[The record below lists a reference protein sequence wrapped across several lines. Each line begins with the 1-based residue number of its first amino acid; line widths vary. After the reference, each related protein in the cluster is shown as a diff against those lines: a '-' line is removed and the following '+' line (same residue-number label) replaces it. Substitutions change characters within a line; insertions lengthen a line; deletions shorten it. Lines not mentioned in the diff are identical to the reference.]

1 MQDWPV
7 LLKRVQDKLQ
17 QLLREK
23 TGLEKENRQ
32 LRASLEAMEK
42 TRLEQEAALET
53 LRMQVDVLRLN
64 GAGLDPA
71 DKKEFEKKISQ
82 YIREID
88 RCIAL
93 LAE

>member
-1 MQDWPV
+1 MQEWPAI
-7 LLKRVQDKLQ
+7 LKRVQDKLQ

-23 TGLEKENRQ
+23 AGLEKENRQ
-32 LRASLEAMEK
+32 LRASLETLDK
-42 TRLEQEAALET
+42 TRQEQEAALES

-64 GAGLDPA
+64 AASLDPA